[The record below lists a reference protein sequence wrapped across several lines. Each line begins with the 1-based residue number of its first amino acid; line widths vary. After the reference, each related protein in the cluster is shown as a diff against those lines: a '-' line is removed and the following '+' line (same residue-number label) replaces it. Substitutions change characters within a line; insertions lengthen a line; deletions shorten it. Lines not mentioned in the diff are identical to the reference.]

1 MEPKKSRGPAMGTL
15 LPGGAGLRGAPLEPP
30 RGGFSARAGP
40 VVPRVRRTGPRKPAS
55 DPAVG
60 ATGLGRG
67 GGGPVRLAGPPPREG
82 GIVPP
87 GSSPEGMSGSPQEPD
102 PRLVGS
108 RPGPPGVFPR
118 ADPSLRFLLR
128 GARRDPGAPGG
139 PSSPGGGESL
149 RVPGSSCSR
158 GLLGVSPGAQ
168 EFLQAW
174 SEGGFPGRAVLLPE
188 AAHGFLRPGGGPP
201 ERLWAE
207 QAWREVDRFLED
219 LPFAEVGG
227 R

>member
-40 VVPRVRRTGPRKPAS
+40 VVPRVRRTGPRKPPS

-87 GSSPEGMSGSPQEPD
+87 GSSPEGMLGAPQEPD

-118 ADPSLRFLLR
+118 TDPSLRFLLR

-139 PSSPGGGESL
+139 PSSPGSPDGL
-149 RVPGSSCSR
+149 RVPGS
-158 GLLGVSPGAQ
+158 V
-168 EFLQAW
+168 
-174 SEGGFPGRAVLLPE
+174 PGRASGGCPSSGDCGRQGCGGASGERGILPGRLGHAGDPRARGALSRSPSRVPSPRRE
-188 AAHGFLRPGGGPP
+188 SGRPCLGEEGM
-201 ERLWAE
+201 
-207 QAWREVDRFLED
+207 V
-219 LPFAEVGG
+219 
-227 R
+227 